1 MNWSKKT
8 IWDANYQEQAVDLG
22 YVNGEMGDIYGVQW
36 RNFGKETLVLE
47 DESCKVTTYDEF
59 PISGVDQVR
68 LVINEAKKNPG
79 SRRLIV
85 NAWNPKV
92 IWGYNDDYV
101 TVKQAALPP
110 CHMMFQLRI
119 TNGELDLL
127 WYQRSV
133 DTFLGLP
140 FNIASYGLLLHI
152 FARILNLKPRKLVAT
167 LGDTHIYSNHV
178 DQVKEQLTRKEFPA
192 PELWINPDLQTL
204 EDFEKASVDD
214 FKLIGYEHHQAIKA
228 EMAV

>member
-1 MNWSKKT
+1 
-8 IWDANYQEQAVDLG
+8 
-22 YVNGEMGDIYGVQW
+22 
-36 RNFGKETLVLE
+36 
-47 DESCKVTTYDEF
+47 
-59 PISGVDQVR
+59 
-68 LVINEAKKNPG
+68 
-79 SRRLIV
+79 
-85 NAWNPKV
+85 
-92 IWGYNDDYV
+92 
-101 TVKQAALPP
+101 
-110 CHMMFQLRI
+110 
-119 TNGELDLL
+119 
-127 WYQRSV
+127 
-133 DTFLGLP
+133 
-140 FNIASYGLLLHI
+140 LLHI

>member
-1 MNWSKKT
+1 
-8 IWDANYQEQAVDLG
+8 
-22 YVNGEMGDIYGVQW
+22 MGDIYGVQW
-36 RNFGKETLVLE
+36 RNFGRG
-47 DESCKVTTYDEF
+47 EF
-59 PISGVDQVR
+59 YYMDSNGFGENHEVNGVDQVK
-68 LVINEAKKNPG
+68 LVIEEAKKNPG

-92 IWGYNDDYV
+92 IWDYDNGDFFSD
-101 TVKQAALPP
+101 KAALPP

-119 TNGELDLL
+119 TNGSLDLL

-140 FNIASYGLLLHI
+140 FNIASYALLLHI
-152 FARILNLKPRKLVAT
+152 FARILGLKPRKLIGS
-167 LGDTHIYSNHV
+167 LGDTHIYNNHV
-178 DQVKEQLTRKEFPA
+178 DQVVLQLAREDFKA
-192 PELWINPDLQTL
+192 PEIWINPELKTL
-204 EDFEKASVDD
+204 EDFENASVDD